1 LTLLNRWALLIIN
14 ATKTEKSY
22 TIAKHSEWSLKSIP
36 VFIQIVYWVI
46 NLAHSSLSISRS
58 VSYSYAFSFLFNS
71 HSMSVK
77 IKALKKDV
85 NLLVVICVP
94 FVIKVIESHPE
105 NQNKVDQTLG
115 AAAHSIGHSCSRE
128 GVFRW
133 TEDKEID
140 IKF

>member
-1 LTLLNRWALLIIN
+1 
-14 ATKTEKSY
+14 
-22 TIAKHSEWSLKSIP
+22 
-36 VFIQIVYWVI
+36 
-46 NLAHSSLSISRS
+46 
-58 VSYSYAFSFLFNS
+58 
-71 HSMSVK
+71 MSVK

-128 GVFRW
+128 GVFR
-133 TEDKEID
+133 
-140 IKF
+140 